1 MFKLQGPA
9 LTWAITFC
17 STSAFFLIG
26 YDQGVLGSIIST
38 PNFLSTLHIDA
49 NDANTISNIVS
60 LYDIGNI
67 GGCILAIL
75 FGGRLGR
82 KNMVYIGCSILIAG
96 AVIQTASYSVA
107 QLIVGRIVA
116 GVGNGINTATIPTWV
131 AETSQASQRGRLI
144 ATQLSM
150 TALGATLAYFINY
163 GFYHISGEIAWRFPI
178 GFQIVFALATLVC
191 LPFLPESPRF
201 LYARGRLAE
210 ADEVMAA
217 LKGEDVN
224 SEAVQYERATILA
237 AIAEEDLAGEYSLK
251 TVFFDKSG
259 QQIPRRMALVVVI
272 QVIQELSGTNI
283 IVNYASNI
291 LINIGLSHD
300 LSLLLGGVVTLA
312 FWLGSLAG
320 IYLIEKVGRKML
332 LYSGTI
338 PMFISYIIYTLMVKD
353 GRTEELWVAFAFLAL
368 IIASFG
374 WSWLSVAWVLGP
386 ELVPVRY
393 RHVGGALNALSNWTF
408 VFVTVKIGPIGLAN
422 LGWRFYI
429 IFIIFTALQFPI
441 VYFFIPETKGLS
453 LEEIDLLFM
462 KCPDHEQNAGKLDE
476 EEVKELENVITVTQ
490 VTRVTS

>member
-1 MFKLQGPA
+1 
-9 LTWAITFC
+9 
-17 STSAFFLIG
+17 
-26 YDQGVLGSIIST
+26 
-38 PNFLSTLHIDA
+38 
-49 NDANTISNIVS
+49 
-60 LYDIGNI
+60 
-67 GGCILAIL
+67 
-75 FGGRLGR
+75 
-82 KNMVYIGCSILIAG
+82 
-96 AVIQTASYSVA
+96 
-107 QLIVGRIVA
+107 
-116 GVGNGINTATIPTWV
+116 
-131 AETSQASQRGRLI
+131 
-144 ATQLSM
+144 M

-163 GFYHISGEIAWRFPI
+163 GFYHLSGQIVWRFPI
-178 GFQIVFALATLVC
+178 AFQIVFALATLVC

-201 LYARGRLAE
+201 LYAQGRLSE

-217 LKGEDVN
+217 LKDQDVN
-224 SEAVQYERATILA
+224 SEAVQYERAAILA
-237 AIAEEDLAGEYSLK
+237 AIADEDLAGEYSLK
-251 TVFFDKSG
+251 TIFFDRSG
-259 QQIPRRMALVVVI
+259 QQIPRRMALVVII

-312 FWLGSLAG
+312 FWLGSLMG

-338 PMFISYIIYTLMVKD
+338 PMFVGYIIYTIMVKD
-353 GRTEELWVAFAFLAL
+353 GRTDQLWVAFAFLAL

-393 RHVGGALNALSNWTF
+393 RHIGGALNALSNWTF

-429 IFIIFTALQFPI
+429 IFIIFTVLQIPI
-441 VYFFIPETKGLS
+441 VYFLIPETRGLS

-462 KCPDHEQNAGKLDE
+462 KSLDREQNAGKSE
-476 EEVKELENVITVTQ
+476 GQEVKEVENAVTVTQ
-490 VTRVTS
+490 TSS